1 MASSKNKS
9 KTKLFIIGLVVF
21 AAIVII
27 GGAIYAVVQIG
38 SQAAE
43 TATKNESQTTAD
55 DADSD
60 AVTQQSLNRG
70 RNDVNESVK
79 QVKEAHAQA
88 DAAVNDASKR
98 VKVTE

>member
-1 MASSKNKS
+1 MQSSKNKS
-9 KTKLFIIGLVVF
+9 KTKLFVALLIVF

-27 GGAIYAVVQIG
+27 GGAVYAVVQIG
-38 SQAAE
+38 SQAAD
-43 TATKNESQTTAD
+43 NESADTSQTS
-55 DADSD
+55 SD
-60 AVTQQSLNRG
+60 ESDGETVTQQSLNQS

-79 QVKEAHAQA
+79 QSKEAHSQA